1 MINIC
6 YKYCGYDDDDDDVCG
21 FETHD
26 DWVVI
31 ELRDMGF

>member
-1 MINIC
+1 MINVC
-6 YKYCGYDDDDDDVCG
+6 YKYCGYDDDDVCG
-21 FETHD
+21 FETQD